1 MPRYSSYG
9 NSDDRVIEDLD
20 LGFTGFNNRLRPD
33 QLPRGILSSSIN
45 GRLDLNGE
53 WQVRKGITNI
63 VAPFTVAGGAITLGS
78 SLVLPLTITGASVS
92 TNVVTITTGTTA
104 HGFTTGD
111 KVVIEGLRKTSTG
124 HADPNG
130 EHTVTGAPSSTTF
143 TFALTTT
150 ASSYPVSEGIV
161 LPFDSFPADPVN
173 FGSAANYAELSTHLF
188 LPHVGGS
195 SELTL
200 NDATNT
206 EITAACRFSD
216 NSITTDEFIILS
228 GVASGVAVNVNDGS
242 KFNMLFEEGETVPL
256 QSSVLQVLNKIII
269 FRNQQAALECKKF
282 FKRLDI
288 ASAVRTSSSRT
299 VTVTTSIAHGLETG
313 DFVGIENLAVGNE
326 DPNGSFQI
334 TKVDATSFTYQVA
347 NLSPS
352 GTADNPY
359 AAASG
364 SFGNIVPTFRKAPSG
379 TFTQP
384 IELSCNAGEFAIVE
398 NRGVVHKNTDNYKVG
413 DTIEFLGDLDSN
425 NKAGLTLGSKLT
437 IAKVFE
443 EASSTTAFSG
453 SGITS
458 AASAETSGEYNGL
471 RKVTVTAAGHG
482 LSVGDPIIIASAHAQ
497 LDGDRFVAEVVDAD
511 NFVVYVD
518 GNPSGS
524 SGTVK
529 LADGFEFFIQSSKTD
544 THTTEGDSYDAQPV
558 FSKKIA
564 VGMGFIH
571 MPHPPYGH
579 YHQKRLIVPY
589 FYDVDANGLATDRGN
604 RDELIMSDLLDT
616 DTYDEVF
623 GQFRFNAGTADF
635 NVGMHSF
642 ADDILLVFN
651 RNSIHLV
658 ANSLNQEAAIVKN
671 LTNEV
676 GCLARKS
683 IIQVGN
689 QVLFLSDNGI
699 YGISFLEELNLRGN
713 DIPLSEPIASNIKN
727 INKENAHKA
736 TAVYFD
742 NRYYIAVPMDYI
754 KGVSTN
760 QVFFTEKEALEY
772 TSPLG
777 RQNTFDASESR
788 DKDLLE
794 RVSATE
800 NNVILVYNFLNKQWE
815 SIDYVSSSAD
825 QNQHGINEN
834 WDILDLI
841 VAGNGDARGVYVVN
855 SQGGVHR
862 YDDNTTGVDSTI
874 TEIGVTTPV
883 PTGVKGFAETRMF
896 NYNNIDRKKFNQF
909 EVLSESPSDVF
920 SSFKLGAT
928 TENIDS
934 NFLLKNGDVVSMSKG
949 EDVAVRGRIGNKRA
963 YGIQFRVQNT
973 LGSPKFKGIKVS
985 GAETFRSTNKA
996 E

>member
-20 LGFTGFNNRLRPD
+20 LGFTGYNNRLRSD
-33 QLPRGILSSSIN
+33 QLPRGFLSQSIN

-53 WQVRKGITNI
+53 WTVRKGITNI
-63 VAPFTVAGGAITLGS
+63 VAPFTVAGNAIRLGS

-111 KVVIEGLRKTSTG
+111 KVVIEGLRRTSTG

-130 EHTVTGAPSSTTF
+130 EHTVASTPTATTF
-143 TFALTTT
+143 TFALTTS

-161 LPFDSFPADPVN
+161 LPFDSFPGDPQT
-173 FGSAANYAELSTHLF
+173 FGSAANYTELSTHNF
-188 LPHVGGS
+188 LPQVGGS
-195 SELTL
+195 NALTL

-206 EITAACRFSD
+206 EITTSCRFSD
-216 NSITTDEFIILS
+216 NAVSTDEFIILS
-228 GVASGVAVNVNDGS
+228 GVTNAVAVNVNDGS
-242 KFNMLFEEGETVPL
+242 KFNMLFPDGETVPL
-256 QSSVLQVLNKIII
+256 ESNLLQVLNKIIL
-269 FRNQQAALECKKF
+269 FRNQQAALECKTF
-282 FKRLDI
+282 FPQLNI
-288 ASAVRTSSSRT
+288 GSAVRSGSSRT
-299 VTVTTSIAHGLETG
+299 VTITTTTAHNLETN

-352 GTADNPY
+352 ATEDNPY
-359 AAASG
+359 GVVSG
-364 SFGNIVPTFRKAPSG
+364 DFGNVVPVFRKVPTG
-379 TFTQP
+379 TYQQP
-384 IELSCNAGEFAIVE
+384 IELSCSAGEFAIVE
-398 NRGVVHKNTDNYKVG
+398 NRGVVHKNTDNYKLG
-413 DTIEFLGDLDSN
+413 DTIEVLGDLDSN
-425 NKAGLTLGSKLT
+425 NLSGLTIGSQL
-437 IAKVFE
+437 IVSKVFE
-443 EASSTTAFSG
+443 EASSTTAFTG
-453 SGITS
+453 SGISS

-471 RKVTVTAAGHG
+471 RKVTITAAGHG
-482 LSVGDPIIIASAHAQ
+482 LTVGDPIIIASAHAQ
-497 LDGDRFVAEVVDAD
+497 LDGDRFVAESTSDT
-511 NFVVYVD
+511 FVVYVD

-529 LADGFEFFIQSSKTD
+529 LADGFEFFIQSAKTS

-558 FSKKIA
+558 FAKKIA

-571 MPHPPYGH
+571 MPNPPYGH
-579 YHQKRLIVPY
+579 YHQKRLVVPY
-589 FYDVDANGLATDRGN
+589 FYDINSSGTATDRGN

-642 ADDILLVFN
+642 ADDILIVFN

-658 ANSLNQEAAIVKN
+658 ANSLDQQSAIVKN

-689 QVLFLSDNGI
+689 QILFLSDNGI

-713 DIPLSEPIASNIKN
+713 DIPLSESIAENIKN

-736 TAVYFD
+736 SAVYFD
-742 NRYYIAVPMDYI
+742 NRYYIAVPMNYI
-754 KGVSTN
+754 KDARN
-760 QVFFTEKEALEY
+760 QQVFFSEKEALEY
-772 TSPLG
+772 TDAFG
-777 RQNTFDASESR
+777 TTNTFDPLET
-788 DKDLLE
+788 DKNLLE
-794 RVSATE
+794 RVNATE

-815 SIDYVSSSAD
+815 SLDYVSNSPTA
-825 QNQHGINEN
+825 NQHNIQSN
-834 WDILDLI
+834 WNILDLI
-841 VAGNGDARGVYVVN
+841 VAGRGDARGVYVVN

-862 YDDNTTGVDSTI
+862 YDSSTSGIDSVIATI
-874 TEIGVTTPV
+874 GETTP
-883 PTGVKGFAETRMF
+883 TTNHIQGFATTRMF

-909 EVLSESPSDVF
+909 EVLTESNSDTA
-920 SSFKLGAT
+920 SSFRLGAV

-934 NFLLKNGDVVSMSKG
+934 SFLLKNGATINTDKG

-973 LGSPKFKGIKVS
+973 TGTPRIKGIKVS
-985 GAETFRSTNKA
+985 GTETFRSTNKA